1 MRSDVARSI
10 ALVML
15 MIVSVQMPMFDN
27 AEEPVELKEEPLI
40 EMVAQNPCQG
50 YDACL
55 GYDAGGYNAR
65 NQVCPGGTGTC
76 AVANLTSYVDYG
88 SGSTT
93 TTFYGYM
100 DGFGSASSGLDD
112 DDVYTMWV
120 PWGYGV
126 NVTVSW
132 NHTFTMMYGAVS
144 YTHLTLPTKA

>member
-55 GYDAGGYNAR
+55 GYDVRLQRQESGLPRRYRHLRGCKPYLLR
-65 NQVCPGGTGTC
+65 G
-76 AVANLTSYVDYG
+76 LRLRVDYHHFLRLHG
-88 SGSTT
+88 WIRIRIKR
-93 TTFYGYM
+93 
-100 DGFGSASSGLDD
+100 A
-112 DDVYTMWV
+112 
-120 PWGYGV
+120 
-126 NVTVSW
+126 
-132 NHTFTMMYGAVS
+132 
-144 YTHLTLPTKA
+144 

>member
-65 NQVCPGGTGTC
+65 NEVCPGGTGTC
-76 AVANLTSYVDYG
+76 AVANLTS
-88 SGSTT
+88 
-93 TTFYGYM
+93 
-100 DGFGSASSGLDD
+100 GLEEESENERNYAKSWEDLPPGGQ
-112 DDVYTMWV
+112 YTETVPMRYEGEDCGIWEQREDESWV
-120 PWGYGV
+120 
-126 NVTVSW
+126 
-132 NHTFTMMYGAVS
+132 
-144 YTHLTLPTKA
+144 KK